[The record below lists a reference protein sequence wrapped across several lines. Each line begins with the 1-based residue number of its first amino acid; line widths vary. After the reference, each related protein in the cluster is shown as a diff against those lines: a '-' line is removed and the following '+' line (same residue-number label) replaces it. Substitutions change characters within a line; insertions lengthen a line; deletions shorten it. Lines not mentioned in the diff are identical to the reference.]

1 MSTPLFKADG
11 NTGYQLTSNRMVT
24 NILVITTIGL
34 ILITGAVTLQAE
46 NQVAAWALGIAASI
60 SFGTIFLSRRGM
72 TLPGRVLLPTILLL
86 VAAFIAYSSYG
97 LYHVSVVGFP
107 VIVILAGL
115 LLGVRGSFA
124 FAFLGSLAAAWLG
137 YTDINRLNPNY
148 VNPITGYDD
157 ILVSTV
163 LLFTTASVLRLII
176 QRLSNSLLEAEAN
189 ANLQAVAN
197 IELQELQKNL
207 EQRVEQRTEELQ
219 IKVEQLQTIAQVSRS
234 ITGIQN
240 LDELLSSVTELI
252 STDFDIY
259 HTGIFLVDES
269 GENAVLRAANSEGGQ
284 KMLARGH
291 RLKVGAQG
299 IVGYVTARGQA
310 RVALDVGKDAVYFDN
325 PDLPETRSEIAL
337 PLTVAG
343 NIFGALDLQSTQPDA
358 FGDDDI
364 QTLSV
369 LASQVAIAI
378 QNARSFEQ
386 SRQAIE
392 ETEKA
397 YHQMTGQAWKQHA
410 ASIEVLGYEYDGSG
424 VKPKTETSS
433 DGSSL
438 DIPLI
443 LRGQSI
449 GKLKL
454 SALEPDR
461 DWTEDERVK
470 AQAVAE
476 RTALALESARL
487 LEDAQRRAARERT
500 ISDISTS
507 ISKSSDL
514 DVILRTAVQTLG
526 RSIGG
531 AEVVLELDPDLAES
545 GQID

>member
-1 MSTPLFKADG
+1 MSTPLFKPDG
-11 NTGYQLTSNRMVT
+11 NMEYQLTSSRMVT
-24 NILVITTIGL
+24 NILVITTFGL

-46 NQVAAWALGIAASI
+46 NAVAAWALGIAALI
-60 SFGTIFLSRRGM
+60 SLGTIFLARRGI

-86 VAAFIAYSSYG
+86 VAAYIAYSRYG
-97 LYHVSVVGFP
+97 LYHVSVLGFP

-115 LLGVRGSFA
+115 LLGVRGSFV
-124 FAFLGSLAAAWLG
+124 FAFFGSLAATWLG

-157 ILVSTV
+157 ILVAII

-176 QRLSNSLLEAEAN
+176 QRLSNSLQEAEAN
-189 ANLQAVAN
+189 AIVQAAAN

-207 EQRVEQRTEELQ
+207 EQRVEQRTEELK
-219 IKVEQLQTIAQVSRS
+219 IKVEQLQTIAQVSSS
-234 ITGIQN
+234 ITVIQN

-269 GENAVLRAANSEGGQ
+269 GENAVLQAANSEGGQ
-284 KMLARGH
+284 KMLERGH

-299 IVGYVTARGQA
+299 IVGFVTARGQA
-310 RVALDVGKDAVYFDN
+310 RVALDVGNDAVYFDN

-343 NIFGALDLQSTQPDA
+343 NTFGALDLQSTQPDA
-358 FGDDDI
+358 FGDEDI

-386 SRQAIE
+386 SRRAIE

-397 YHQMTGQAWKQHA
+397 YRQMTGQAWKQHA

-424 VKPKTETSS
+424 VKPKTEPSS

-449 GKLKL
+449 GKLRV
-454 SALEPDR
+454 SALDPGR

-514 DVILRTAVQTLG
+514 EVILRTAVQTLG
-526 RSIGG
+526 RSMGG
-531 AEVVLELDPDLAES
+531 AEVVLELDPDLAEN
-545 GQID
+545 GHND